1 MASKLLAA
9 AKQDHKIQIK
19 ISKSTS
25 AEVCS
30 PLRKWNSAIQTLIDT
45 NGQFYLHQKPTLTL
59 P

>member
-45 NGQFYLHQKPTLTL
+45 NGQF
-59 P
+59 